1 MPTTILPPALTS
13 LHWLLLGLVSV
24 NKIGVPE
31 RLAAELDID
40 VDEIETLCGDLE
52 MLGWIARVEVH

>member
-1 MPTTILPPALTS
+1 MPTTTPPPALTN
-13 LHWLLLGLVSV
+13 LHWLLLGLVSA

-52 MLGWIARVEVH
+52 MLGWIERVEVH

>member
-1 MPTTILPPALTS
+1 MPTTIPPPALTS

-52 MLGWIARVEVH
+52 MLGWIERVEVH